1 MKKKLGDLKIGDI
14 LEKDIWK
21 GDILLLKE
29 GSQITKPKLDKLR
42 RWGVTSIVVSKKT
55 LPSFQK
61 SVHSLSKKKNK
72 MTIFYGKNQL
82 IDHEVKLRK
91 LFYETLTELGHEYR
105 YGHALQDQHTLKWLE
120 ERFLTTISNTEVFQL
135 MMELK
140 EYDTYSYHH
149 SIDVFML
156 SSLLAKRLDYL
167 GSEEFSIGTMLH
179 DIGKTVIPTN
189 LLNKEDSL
197 SDFEFQI
204 IKSHAVEGFNLLNGK
219 GFPKSISRYCRT
231 HHERLDGSGYPKGI
245 KAKSLTVFDRILMI
259 ADTYCALTSNRPYR
273 KSFTANEALLI
284 MLGNS
289 EQFDPTILQ
298 QLMLEIGVFPV
309 GSVVSLSN
317 GKKAK
322 VVEINDYQPFASFV
336 TYLEGLKDS
345 ILISKES
352 SLSITSIQLDH

>member
-1 MKKKLGDLKIGDI
+1 MKKRLGDLKIGDI

-29 GSQITKPKLDKLR
+29 GSQITKPKLEKLK
-42 RWGVTSIVVSKKT
+42 RWGVTSIGVTKKT
-55 LPSFQK
+55 FPPLQAPSN
-61 SVHSLSKKKNK
+61 SSSKKKNK
-72 MTIFYGKNQL
+72 KTIYFGKNQL
-82 IDHEVKLRK
+82 MDHEVKLRK
-91 LFYETLTELGHEYR
+91 LFFETLTELGHDYR
-105 YGHALQDQHTLKWLE
+105 YGHALQDTEKLQWLE
-120 ERFLTTISNTEVFQL
+120 ESFLTTISNTEVFHL
-135 MMELK
+135 MMELN
-140 EYDTYSYHH
+140 EYDSYSYHH

-156 SSLLAKRLDYL
+156 SSLLAKRLHYI
-167 GSEEFSIGTMLH
+167 GSEDFSIGTMLH

-189 LLNKEDSL
+189 LLNKEDTL
-197 SDFEFQI
+197 SDFEFHM
-204 IKSHAVEGFNLLNGK
+204 IKSHATEGYNLLRAK

-231 HHERLDGSGYPKGI
+231 HHERIDGSGYPRGL
-245 KAKSLTVFDRILMI
+245 KAKSLTPFDRILMI
-259 ADTYCALTSNRPYR
+259 ADTYCALTSNRPYS
-273 KSFTANEALLI
+273 KSYTANEALLI

-317 GKKAK
+317 GKMAK

-352 SLSITSIQLDH
+352 TLSITSIRLDQ

>member
-14 LEKDIWK
+14 IEKDIWK

-29 GSQITKPKLDKLR
+29 GSQITKPKLDKLK
-42 RWGVTSIVVSKKT
+42 RWGVTSIGVTRKT
-55 LPSFQK
+55 FASLQAPPNFQP
-61 SVHSLSKKKNK
+61 KKKNK
-72 MTIFYGKNQL
+72 ITIYYGKNQL

-91 LFYETLTELGHEYR
+91 LFLETLTELGHDYR
-105 YGHALQDQHTLKWLE
+105 YGHALQNPNTLKWLE
-120 ERFLTTISNTEVFQL
+120 ESFLTTISNTEVLEL

-140 EYDTYSYHH
+140 EYDPYSYHH

-167 GSEEFSIGTMLH
+167 ESEEFSIGTMLH
-179 DIGKTVIPTN
+179 DIGKTLIPTT
-189 LLNKEDSL
+189 LLNKVDTL
-197 SDFEFQI
+197 SDFEFHI
-204 IKSHAVEGFNLLNGK
+204 IKSHAIEGYNLLRGK
-219 GFPKSISRYCRT
+219 GFPKSISSYCRT
-231 HHERLDGSGYPKGI
+231 HHERLDGSGYPKGL
-245 KAKSLTVFDRILMI
+245 KAKSLTPYDRILMI

-273 KSFTANEALLI
+273 TSYTANEALLI

-317 GKKAK
+317 GKMAK

-352 SLSITSIQLDH
+352 SLSITSIQLER